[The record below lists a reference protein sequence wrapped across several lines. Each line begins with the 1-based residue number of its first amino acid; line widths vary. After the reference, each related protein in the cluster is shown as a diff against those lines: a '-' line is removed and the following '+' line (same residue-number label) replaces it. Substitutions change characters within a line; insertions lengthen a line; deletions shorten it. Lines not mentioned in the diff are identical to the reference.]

1 MKLGI
6 DASNITSGGGLTHLI
21 ELLDCVNPSKFGFS
35 QVVVWSSSK
44 VLSKINKYEWLE
56 LVSDSLLDGGL
67 LRRVYWQKNILK
79 KYISTY
85 ECDLL
90 FVPGGR
96 VGGHSIPVVS
106 VCQNLLPFEW
116 KELLRY
122 GISFITVRLILLRFL
137 QLQSF
142 KRSDGVIFLSEYS
155 KNTVLNIS
163 GKLRAMMTIVPHGIN
178 SRFFIEPRI
187 SRDFVEFTEKNPCK
201 VTYVSIIDQYKHQDN
216 VILAISKLRDRGIFV
231 EINLVGPSYPPARE
245 RLEKMIVK
253 LDPSNEYIKYSG
265 AVDYDSIHDIYS
277 SSDIAIFASSCET
290 FGMILTEAMA
300 AGLPIACS
308 NRSSMP
314 ELLGSS
320 GVYFD
325 PLYIDD
331 MEKTL
336 DTLIYSK
343 DLRNKLSH
351 SAYQQAKKFS
361 WSRCSDDTF
370 EFLEQVANNNR

>member
-1 MKLGI
+1 
-6 DASNITSGGGLTHLI
+6 
-21 ELLDCVNPSKFGFS
+21 
-35 QVVVWSSSK
+35 
-44 VLSKINKYEWLE
+44 
-56 LVSDSLLDGGL
+56 
-67 LRRVYWQKNILK
+67 
-79 KYISTY
+79 
-85 ECDLL
+85 
-90 FVPGGR
+90 
-96 VGGHSIPVVS
+96 
-106 VCQNLLPFEW
+106 
-116 KELLRY
+116 
-122 GISFITVRLILLRFL
+122 
-137 QLQSF
+137 
-142 KRSDGVIFLSEYS
+142 
-155 KNTVLNIS
+155 
-163 GKLRAMMTIVPHGIN
+163 
-178 SRFFIEPRI
+178 
-187 SRDFVEFTEKNPCK
+187 
-201 VTYVSIIDQYKHQDN
+201 
-216 VILAISKLRDRGIFV
+216 
-231 EINLVGPSYPPARE
+231 
-245 RLEKMIVK
+245 MIVK

-325 PLYIDD
+325 PLDIDD